1 MYRSGASFSMRV
13 EGQWLVRLI
22 EKGKKIN
29 MYFQGTLWVVSSLR
43 QSFSIV
49 LKIMYM
55 QFHLM
60 GFLYS
65 SNVLLRHQ
73 EFLN

>member
-1 MYRSGASFSMRV
+1 MRV
-13 EGQWLVRLI
+13 EGLWLVRLI

-65 SNVLLRHQ
+65 SNVLLHHQ